1 MHLPICGINQASI
14 IVSNSTNAKITSL
27 FNAFEVERT
36 FLVLPEITSKIPN
49 FTFGAEKLKI
59 PSNLTLADPK
69 FNISGKIDMLLGAD
83 IFFDLLCVGQ
93 VKIGPGQP
101 ILQKSQLGWI
111 LSGPIS
117 IDMDQQQ
124 SKNFLCNFTMN
135 MNQDFNLERQLEKFW
150 NIEELPSSSKFTR
163 EELACEKHFVE
174 SIFDPLGLVGPAVIK
189 AKIMLQRLWQTKIA
203 WDESLSIEMF
213 TNWINFIKQIPAL
226 NEIKIERHVVTQDV
240 VDIQLHDN
248 PADIISRG
256 IEPSELVNAQLWWQ
270 GPTWL
275 SQNAEAWPETLGITL
290 ENEFPETRKANVS
303 LVTRLS
309 DYTTDRN
316 KRILSK
322 LSNKEIEIANL
333 TLIKLA
339 QSQEFGQELHNL
351 EQSQSVSH
359 NSKLL
364 SLNPFLDSDKIIRVG
379 GRISNAPISYDRRH
393 PIVLPEK
400 HPLTKLIIKAEH
412 HKQLHAGAQAILAAL
427 RLQYWPLNGKRAVRS
442 VNYVQ

>member
-1 MHLPICGINQASI
+1 MTAELKA
-14 IVSNSTNAKITSL
+14 
-27 FNAFEVERT
+27 
-36 FLVLPEITSKIPN
+36 LVVKR
-49 FTFGAEKLKI
+49 
-59 PSNLTLADPK
+59 
-69 FNISGKIDMLLGAD
+69 
-83 IFFDLLCVGQ
+83 GQ
-93 VKIGPGQP
+93 VKGQLTRFSNFVNSCTAEKVLE
-101 ILQKSQLGWI
+101 LQGRLDNLQTIWY
-111 LSGPIS
+111 
-117 IDMDQQQ
+117 
-124 SKNFLCNFTMN
+124 
-135 MNQDFNLERQLEKFW
+135 DFNTIQSELEIQGEEPNTSLQERESFENSFYSTQAAAKQRIVDFQPVTNNLVFLWSDSTIVLSWLSAQPCRWKTFVSNRVSQIQQLTPSAHW
-150 NIEELPSSSKFTR
+150 RHVSSS
-163 EELACEKHFVE
+163 
-174 SIFDPLGLVGPAVIK
+174 
-189 AKIMLQRLWQTKIA
+189 
-203 WDESLSIEMF
+203 
-213 TNWINFIKQIPAL
+213 
-226 NEIKIERHVVTQDV
+226 
-240 VDIQLHDN
+240 DN

-290 ENEFPETRKANVS
+290 ENEFSETRKANVS

-316 KRILSK
+316 KRDLSK
-322 LSNKEIEIANL
+322 LSNNEIEIAKL

-351 EQSQSVSH
+351 ERSQSVSH

-400 HPLTKLIIKAEH
+400 PPLTKLIIKAEH
-412 HKQLHAGAQAILAAL
+412 HKQLHAGAQAILASL